1 MLPCPAC
8 QQENPENAR
17 FCQGCGAPLPDLSA
31 DPGGLVGKVLSGRYR
46 VTRVIAEGGM
56 GVVYE
61 AEQKMGDNVR
71 RLAVKALLPALS
83 QDPSIVKRFHRESG
97 LVAQLEHPNTIRL
110 YDFGT
115 TPDGRLYIAMELVEG
130 RPLTNDIEAGPIP
143 MDRAL
148 RILKQ
153 ICGALAE
160 AHHLGIVHRDL
171 KPDNVILTDR
181 AGEQDFVKLLDFG
194 IAKRTGDVGDHRT
207 KITQAGM
214 VLGTPPY
221 MSPEQLA
228 GEEVDARSD
237 VYSLGVL
244 AYEIVTGRLPFDA
257 DSPWEWASKHM
268 TAVPL
273 SPRTVTNAPIPERVE
288 AAILHALAKRRED
301 RPQDVLSFLAEL
313 SGAVQR
319 ISAPKTQMAPVLA
332 PIRTESAVAAP
343 LPPPAPRASRLGWVL
358 ASFGV
363 LIGAGL
369 SGFAYYQLR
378 EAPPEPVALLPSA
391 EPPAAQIAPIV
402 EGAEGLESTP
412 ALQPPQPNQSKAP
425 PPKPQTGTKPPAATS
440 PPAPPPTVV
449 PPPATTS
456 PSVTPPPATTTPP
469 VLPPPPVTPPTPVGP
484 QGDEACAQAQGAAR
498 SGNIEGAASLYH
510 RCQSTGGSAAALTGV
525 RRRIR
530 DAAPR
535 EVRRRAFLGDCAG
548 AKRAAN
554 AASSVGEG
562 GGQSALAGTSCA

>member
-1 MLPCPAC
+1 M
-8 QQENPENAR
+8 
-17 FCQGCGAPLPDLSA
+17 PDLSV

-71 RLAVKALLPALS
+71 KLAVKALLPALS

-244 AYEIVTGRLPFDA
+244 AYEIVTGRLPFEA

-268 TAVPL
+268 TAAPL
-273 SPRTVTNAPIPERVE
+273 PPRTVTDAPIPERVE

-363 LIGAGL
+363 L
-369 SGFAYYQLR
+369 
-378 EAPPEPVALLPSA
+378 
-391 EPPAAQIAPIV
+391 
-402 EGAEGLESTP
+402 
-412 ALQPPQPNQSKAP
+412 
-425 PPKPQTGTKPPAATS
+425 
-440 PPAPPPTVV
+440 
-449 PPPATTS
+449 
-456 PSVTPPPATTTPP
+456 
-469 VLPPPPVTPPTPVGP
+469 
-484 QGDEACAQAQGAAR
+484 
-498 SGNIEGAASLYH
+498 
-510 RCQSTGGSAAALTGV
+510 
-525 RRRIR
+525 
-530 DAAPR
+530 
-535 EVRRRAFLGDCAG
+535 
-548 AKRAAN
+548 
-554 AASSVGEG
+554 
-562 GGQSALAGTSCA
+562 